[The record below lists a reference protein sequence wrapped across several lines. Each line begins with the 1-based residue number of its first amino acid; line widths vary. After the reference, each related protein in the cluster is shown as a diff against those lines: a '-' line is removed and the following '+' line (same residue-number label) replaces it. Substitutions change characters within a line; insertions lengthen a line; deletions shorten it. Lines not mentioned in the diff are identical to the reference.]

1 MFCTQILTTALP
13 RLLLF
18 SQKVNIDRKMLK
30 TLVFERDFPGITA
43 AWPENAK
50 VGRRCKESVHLL
62 PLDKISNIIF
72 SATYFPTW
80 NFSYFCLK
88 WSPRPDLGWGG
99 SVWGVVTH
107 LVWEILA
114 ILHGWSEIC
123 ECFFTGMVKMYLI
136 NLYLLAR
143 CLQYLIR
150 AGKNISH
157 WESPYECPRRSFLP
171 QGTLASVLTE

>member
-18 SQKVNIDRKMLK
+18 SQKVNIGRKMLK

-72 SATYFPTW
+72 SATYFATW
-80 NFSYFCLK
+80 NFSYFCLL
-88 WSPRPDLGWGG
+88 WSPRQGLGWGG
-99 SVWGVVTH
+99 CVSVVPTH
-107 LVWEILA
+107 LILEILA
-114 ILHGWSEIC
+114 ILRGWSEIC
-123 ECFFTGMVKMYLI
+123 ECFFTGMAKFYLFH
-136 NLYLLAR
+136 LYLLAR

-157 WESPYECPRRSFLP
+157 WESPYECTRRSLLP
-171 QGTLASVLTE
+171 QESG